1 MKHNTITTKRRGRRK
16 VVAVVGALGVAAA
29 GYGVYATT
37 LTVTG
42 DTNTTLQAGATD
54 ALTQTGRCDTDGVN
68 VQQQFAHSHSNGNG
82 YGVNSSGGHK
92 VTGIDLS
99 CAGKKLKL
107 SVNRGGT
114 YTEKTPTVLISE
126 NNTGAAPV
134 TPIVVAD
141 ATTTNADGYSV
152 YIGLDA

>member
-42 DTNTTLQAGATD
+42 DTNTTLQAGATGT
-54 ALTQTGRCDTDGVN
+54 LTQTGSCDTDGVN
-68 VQQQFAHSHSNGNG
+68 VQQQFAHSHSSGIG

-92 VTGIDLS
+92 ITGIDPS
-99 CAGKKLKL
+99 CAGKNLKL
-107 SVNRGGT
+107 SVKRSGT
-114 YTEKTPTVLISE
+114 FTEKTPTVAIVAA
-126 NNTGAAPV
+126 NTGAAPA

-141 ATTTNADGYSV
+141 ATTTNADAYSV
-152 YIGLDA
+152 YIGADA